1 MAEMAEMVEM
11 VEMIVM
17 VEMVE
22 MEMMTA
28 ILIIT
33 IFTMT
38 IRRRLRGTSGEKLG
52 LEAHTGDPVLSLG
65 RDSSIKW

>member
-1 MAEMAEMVEM
+1 MAEM
-11 VEMIVM
+11 EMI
-17 VEMVE
+17 
-22 MEMMTA
+22 TP

-33 IFTMT
+33 IFKMT
-38 IRRRLRGTSGEKLG
+38 IRRGLRGTSGERLG